1 MMLITPTILSNW
13 MEEVID
19 NQEADPLGDTHNQLL
34 KIKLEKKS
42 RWQAYRSF
50 YTHVNVLVQSQIVC

>member
-1 MMLITPTILSNW
+1 MYRVIYKMMLISPTILSNW

-34 KIKLEKKS
+34 KIKLEKNLEGS
-42 RWQAYRSF
+42 SIGLF
-50 YTHVNVLVQSQIVC
+50 ILT

>member
-1 MMLITPTILSNW
+1 MYRVIYKMMLITPTILSNW

-34 KIKLEKKS
+34 KIKLEKNLEGMHKS
-42 RWQAYRSF
+42 F
-50 YTHVNVLVQSQIVC
+50 LLT